1 MELQKTVVIG
11 AGPYGLSVAAH
22 LRARGVPTQ
31 LFGKPMEFWENMP
44 PGMHLKSVW
53 SASSLSDP
61 SGKYTLQHYVL
72 DRKTTREEPVPLAF
86 FTDYGQWFQ
95 QQTVPDTDP
104 TYVQSVARDGKAFH
118 LELADGRSL
127 KAQRLIVAPGIAS
140 FTYIPE
146 FARDLPVTLA
156 SHTQFHKD
164 FTRFKGQKTAVIG
177 GGQSGLQTAA
187 FLHEVGADVELLV
200 RGPVIWI
207 DRRLY
212 RLTGPAKH
220 LFYPPSDVGPPGIN
234 WLTAMP
240 QLYRRL
246 SVETRDKLT
255 KRATRPSGAEWLRH
269 RVDNV
274 VRTTANT
281 HIVKALPHNGG
292 LLLHLS
298 DGTTREVD
306 HLFMG
311 TGYRASIH
319 TLDFLDPALRQ
330 EVQEYNGHPLLNQWF
345 ESSVPRLHFVGALA
359 DYTFGPICRFVAGA
373 RASGRAIASH
383 AASRRV

>member
-1 MELQKTVVIG
+1 
-11 AGPYGLSVAAH
+11 
-22 LRARGVPTQ
+22 
-31 LFGKPMEFWENMP
+31 
-44 PGMHLKSVW
+44 
-53 SASSLSDP
+53 
-61 SGKYTLQHYVL
+61 
-72 DRKTTREEPVPLAF
+72 
-86 FTDYGQWFQ
+86 
-95 QQTVPDTDP
+95 
-104 TYVQSVARDGKAFH
+104 
-118 LELADGRSL
+118 
-127 KAQRLIVAPGIAS
+127 
-140 FTYIPE
+140 
-146 FARDLPVTLA
+146 
-156 SHTQFHKD
+156 
-164 FTRFKGQKTAVIG
+164 
-177 GGQSGLQTAA
+177 
-187 FLHEVGADVELLV
+187 
-200 RGPVIWI
+200 
-207 DRRLY
+207 
-212 RLTGPAKH
+212 
-220 LFYPPSDVGPPGIN
+220 
-234 WLTAMP
+234 MP

>member
-1 MELQKTVVIG
+1 MESQKTVIVG

-22 LRARGVPTQ
+22 LRARGVPTL
-31 LFGKPMEFWENMP
+31 LFGKPMEFWGSMP

-53 SASSLSDP
+53 SASSLSHP
-61 SGKYTLQHYVL
+61 SGKYTLQHYVQNL
-72 DRKTTREEPVPLAF
+72 KITREEPVPLAF

-95 QQTVPDTDP
+95 QQTVPDVDT
-104 TYVQSVARDGKAFH
+104 TYVQSVARDGKGFH

-127 KAQRLIVAPGIAS
+127 KAERVIIAPGIAS
-140 FTYIPE
+140 FTYVPD
-146 FARDLPVTLA
+146 FARDLPITLA
-156 SHTQFHKD
+156 SHTQYHKD

-187 FLHEVGADVELLV
+187 FLHEADADVELLV

-212 RLTGPAKH
+212 NMTGPARH

-246 SVETRDKLT
+246 PVETREKLT

-269 RVDNV
+269 RVDGV
-274 VRTTANT
+274 VRTTINT
-281 HIVKALPHNGG
+281 HIVKAVPNNGC

-319 TLDFLDPALRQ
+319 KLDFLDPALRQ
-330 EVQEYNGHPLLNQWF
+330 EVQEYNGHPLLNKWF
-345 ESSVPRLHFVGALA
+345 ESSVPRLYFVGALA

-373 RASGRAIASH
+373 KAAGRAISRH
-383 AASRRV
+383 AASDR